1 MSSLAPRTRRRQPA
15 RTSIDLDHEL
25 TEGFA
30 QKFIRHKT
38 RQLVGRCGFTPTDRE
53 ELDQELKLRL
63 LERFPQFDPQK
74 SDWPAFVT
82 TVIERQIATLLESRC
97 RLKRYGDGNAVSLS
111 EETSSEEGLATEL
124 GDQVTLEQSQSLTR
138 EFDRSDFE
146 WAELEHD
153 VAVVLD
159 QLPPEERAVCEA
171 LQHGNI
177 AQVARRLN
185 IPRTT
190 LQSLVARLRTKFAA
204 NGLRDF
210 L

>member
-1 MSSLAPRTRRRQPA
+1 MSSLALRTLRRQPA
-15 RTSIDLDHEL
+15 RASIDLDYEL
-25 TEGFA
+25 TNGFA
-30 QKFIRHKT
+30 HKFIRHKT

-63 LERFPQFDPQK
+63 IERFPHFDPQK

-111 EETSSEEGLATEL
+111 EETSSEDGLATEL
-124 GDQVTLEQSQSLTR
+124 GDQVTLEQAQSLSR

-171 LQHGNI
+171 LQRGNI

-204 NGLRDF
+204 HGLQDF